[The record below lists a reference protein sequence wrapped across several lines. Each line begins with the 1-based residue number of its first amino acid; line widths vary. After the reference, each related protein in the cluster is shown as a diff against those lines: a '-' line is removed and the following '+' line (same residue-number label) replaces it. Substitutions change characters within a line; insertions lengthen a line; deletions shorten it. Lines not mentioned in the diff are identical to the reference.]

1 MFGVVSIFALDRTI
15 NSYYSTICRIAGKLN
30 IVELGVKDLIEN
42 SVKAVWPYAMQTDAE
57 AVPPLYQRV
66 SLQGVQR

>member
-1 MFGVVSIFALDRTI
+1 M
-15 NSYYSTICRIAGKLN
+15 
-30 IVELGVKDLIEN
+30 EN

-66 SLQGVQR
+66 SLPGVQR

>member
-1 MFGVVSIFALDRTI
+1 MFGVVSIFTLDRTI

-30 IVELGVKDLIEN
+30 IIELGVKDLIEN
-42 SVKAVWPYAMQTDAE
+42 SVKAVWPYIMQTDAE